1 MKINGGYFK
10 DTGIK
15 SFASRLLFL
24 YLRWLAGDEVT
35 AVYPGIS
42 GPIGTADRSSAFVV
56 TDVGVTHIRGE
67 LMSLN
72 DKAMEIA
79 KVYDSQGFSNS
90 PF

>member
-1 MKINGGYFK
+1 ME
-10 DTGIK
+10 GI
-15 SFASRLLFL
+15 SRIQVLNHLLLVYNLFL
-24 YLRWLAGDEVT
+24 YLRWLAGDEVL

-79 KVYDSQGFSNS
+79 KVYDSQGFTNS
-90 PF
+90 PFN